1 MKEQPNGTPGSND
14 YHHSLTSATSPSNFV
29 QRITIEI
36 RTAFFKDAYRR
47 RTFINSKKFWWNL

>member
-36 RTAFFKDAYRR
+36 RTAFLRMP
-47 RTFINSKKFWWNL
+47 TEEELL